1 MSYTK
6 TTQTYTQDRMAR
18 YIVLIVC
25 LSVTSALWGMISLFS
40 TSSVA
45 YQVSQYE
52 SQIAQ
57 MNQDIAELESSYYID
72 TQNLTIAD
80 ATVTVEE
87 YSPASGSLRYAR
99 VGGATYSLLT
109 QSR

>member
-6 TTQTYTQDRMAR
+6 TTQTYTQDRVTR
-18 YIVLIVC
+18 YIVLTVC
-25 LSVTSALWGMISLFS
+25 LSVLCMVWGIVNLFS

-52 SQIAQ
+52 NQIAV
-57 MNQDIAELESSYYID
+57 MNQDIAELESSYYTD
-72 TQNLTIAD
+72 TKNLTIAD
-80 ATVTVEE
+80 ATVAVEK
-87 YSPASGSLRYAR
+87 YSPSSGNLRYAR

-109 QSR
+109 ENR